1 MQEGKLTAD
10 FCSDVIYLGL
20 ETAINNFF
28 EVEGSSHVGSEMCLR
43 RVFVDYFFYVG
54 FWGKVMLKG
63 FLSIFGMRMPFFS
76 WAGRSVWY
84 DRSVGIAEAAG
95 SNPAPSTLLIFKK

>member
-1 MQEGKLTAD
+1 MLR
-10 FCSDVIYLGL
+10 
-20 ETAINNFF
+20 
-28 EVEGSSHVGSEMCLR
+28 SSSPP
-43 RVFVDYFFYVG
+43 RVYVDYFFYVG

-95 SNPAPSTLLIFKK
+95 SNPAPSTSFLIPEGNLR

>member
-1 MQEGKLTAD
+1 M
-10 FCSDVIYLGL
+10 FR
-20 ETAINNFF
+20 
-28 EVEGSSHVGSEMCLR
+28 SSSLR
-43 RVFVDYFFYVG
+43 RVYDGLLLLLLVSE
-54 FWGKVMLKG
+54 GKVMLKG

-95 SNPAPSTLLIFKK
+95 SNPAPSTISEL